1 MNIDDEEIEEFLETV
16 DKVHDTIIGLKE
28 GTVTLEEA
36 DRLYEDIREPDMTT
50 KKKKKPVPEIKKPSP
65 EQQETVDKMVEEFE
79 KRQKRR
85 ERWEKYRKDHP
96 RPKVTNYLEWDLWE
110 EEVDME
116 DYLGED
122 GICNPDSAQFR
133 VMEADFKKR
142 NAERAHRLELA
153 EEYKAKGNEFFKKKD
168 WLYALQ
174 QYTLAMGERKDI
186 KTVWLNRALAYMKLG
201 RWCDALKD
209 LDTVIDLIE
218 FIEPIHITNKIAHKA
233 YFRRAEVRDVLQDV
247 DGALA
252 DYTKA
257 LEGKPDSKLV
267 LKRYQELEIRN
278 NVLKEAMKVNAEIVV
293 KEGEPMFEILEIVK
307 RWKKQPIRISEIE
320 NVRNLLNDE
329 KSRIVFGSKH
339 GLKRLLRD
347 VLCTV
352 KMVTEPNA
360 KKALKSKSDEED
372 TLSTTDE
379 KDTLSTTELSEEALM
394 LIHDAVLEHNNKL
407 LFVKYG
413 GLFLFGLFDLENPRA
428 KTLVWQQG
436 QENALG
442 WLLRI
447 ASNVTSVL
455 HVGEIITDEHASK
468 LVKAF
473 LHVLENFKLY
483 GIHGLAAIT
492 FASNLLMRKMF
503 VKALKDSG
511 EGSRLLMSAMDLLS
525 GQSSVLLSDTKL
537 AIFDLLTNAFVDRG
551 LRQQFLSCTDAKN
564 RTQELTK
571 ELLVYSDPTFP
582 EATDLFL
589 KCLSSLSNLSAEPLA
604 KTMFIEPK
612 LLQNVAEY
620 AGKSG
625 DEVKRT
631 SLIFLDSILSSGEV
645 IMNKR
650 LAKSIYELVLYAI
663 EKDRT
668 KKLKKN
674 DQMFA
679 NAALKILCR
688 FCNDKNVATGMLTP
702 NVEMLAKFCITH
714 LTNKDHLTA
723 GNAAFLLSR
732 VYSIAPRNSHFSSLF
747 IQAVEP
753 LMSCLRHKHKSVRK
767 NGVICMA
774 KLAMD
779 EQVRP
784 TVDQSGGLRAV
795 LQLGNEVEI

>member
-1 MNIDDEEIEEFLETV
+1 
-16 DKVHDTIIGLKE
+16 
-28 GTVTLEEA
+28 
-36 DRLYEDIREPDMTT
+36 MTP
-50 KKKKKPVPEIKKPSP
+50 KKKKKQVAERKKPTP
-65 EQQETVDKMVEEFE
+65 EQQETVDTMVEEFE

-122 GICNPDSAQFR
+122 GVCNPNNAQFKI
-133 VMEADFKKR
+133 METDFKKR
-142 NAERAHRLELA
+142 NAERAHRLKLA

-186 KTVWLNRALAYMKLG
+186 KTLYLNRAFTYMKLG

-218 FIEPIHITNKIAHKA
+218 FIEPIHITNMIAHKA
-233 YFRRAEVRDVLQDV
+233 YFRRAEVRDFLQDI

-257 LEGKPDSKLV
+257 LKGNPDSKLV

-278 NVLKEAMKVNAEIVV
+278 NVLKEAMKVNTEIVV
-293 KEGEPMFEILEIVK
+293 REGDPIFEILEIVK
-307 RWKKQPIRISEIE
+307 RWKKQTIRIREIE
-320 NVRNLLNDE
+320 KVRNLLEDE

-347 VLCTV
+347 VLYTV
-352 KMVTEPNA
+352 KMVTEPNV
-360 KKALKSKSDEED
+360 KKAIKSKP
-372 TLSTTDE
+372 DE
-379 KDTLSTTELSEEALM
+379 KDTLSIIDEKATLSTKEISAEALM

-413 GLFLFGLFDLENPRA
+413 GLYLFGLFDLENPRA

-436 QENALG
+436 QENKLG

-447 ASNVTSVL
+447 ASNVTSVM
-455 HVGEIITDEHASK
+455 HVREVITDEHASK

-473 LHVLENFKLY
+473 LHVLENFKQY

-492 FASNLLMRKMF
+492 FAANLFMRKMF
-503 VKALKDSG
+503 VKSLKESG

-525 GQSSVLLSDTKL
+525 GQSSPLVSDTKL
-537 AIFDLLTNAFVDRG
+537 AIFDLLTNAFLDQG
-551 LRQQFLSCTDAKN
+551 LRKKFLSCSDARD
-564 RTQELTK
+564 RTQQLTK
-571 ELLVYSDPTFP
+571 ELLVYCDPCFP

-589 KCLSSLSNLSAEPLA
+589 KCLSSLSNLSAEPSA
-604 KTMFIEPK
+604 KTMLIEPE
-612 LLQNVAEY
+612 LLQSVAEY

-645 IMNKR
+645 VMNER

-663 EKDRT
+663 EKVST
-668 KKLKKN
+668 KKLKKTE
-674 DQMFA
+674 QMFA
-679 NAALKILCR
+679 NTALKILCR
-688 FCNDKNVATGMLTP
+688 FCNDKNVATVMLTP
-702 NVEMLAKFCITH
+702 NVEMLAKFCTTH
-714 LTNKDHLTA
+714 LTHKDHLAA

-732 VYSIAPRNSHFSSLF
+732 VYSMAPRNSHFCSLF

-784 TVDQSGGLRAV
+784 TVDQAGGLTAV
-795 LQLGNEVEI
+795 LQLGNEVE